1 MSYTILKPATHEEWL
16 EERSKGIGSSEVGT
30 IMGVN
35 HFDTP
40 YRLWRR
46 KVGIDGPVES
56 NEAMEMGHLL
66 EPAVAQRF
74 EEITGNWVVKNSA
87 GDWIA
92 VDDERPWLRVSPDRV
107 YIPAGKK
114 RTRSNW
120 RILEC
125 KTTSQVIDP
134 ENIPLYWRCQVQY
147 QMGVLGIQKASVA
160 WISTSPRLHF
170 DYMEMDFNPG
180 FYASMTAELDRF
192 WNENVLGGVAPDD
205 QNADDTL
212 LRYPRSEEGK
222 TATADEEVYDAWKH
236 LHRVKDELTDR
247 ET

>member
-74 EEITGNWVVKNSA
+74 E
-87 GDWIA
+87 
-92 VDDERPWLRVSPDRV
+92 
-107 YIPAGKK
+107 
-114 RTRSNW
+114 
-120 RILEC
+120 
-125 KTTSQVIDP
+125 
-134 ENIPLYWRCQVQY
+134 
-147 QMGVLGIQKASVA
+147 
-160 WISTSPRLHF
+160 
-170 DYMEMDFNPG
+170 
-180 FYASMTAELDRF
+180 
-192 WNENVLGGVAPDD
+192 
-205 QNADDTL
+205 
-212 LRYPRSEEGK
+212 
-222 TATADEEVYDAWKH
+222 
-236 LHRVKDELTDR
+236 
-247 ET
+247 